1 MISWHVFN
9 SSTCWEINSG
19 NYQVPGN
26 LHGNPTQTLAGQS
39 AFMLRTVSASQFP
52 FSGLSSEDD
61 RVAQAVGVPWWV
73 TSTEGQS
80 YLKCP
85 QAPWPQLGNWKA
97 FSFVWGAWVTVILF
111 VPLKQ
116 QDNLRVT
123 AAFQV
128 RPISSFFLPELF
140 PLPRWLK

>member
-73 TSTEGQS
+73 TSTEGAELPQMSPGTLTSAGQLKSFQLCRGCMGDGDFVCSTEAAGQS
-80 YLKCP
+80 ASDSGLPGKTNI
-85 QAPWPQLGNWKA
+85 WL
-97 FSFVWGAWVTVILF
+97 
-111 VPLKQ
+111 
-116 QDNLRVT
+116 
-123 AAFQV
+123 
-128 RPISSFFLPELF
+128 FLP
-140 PLPRWLK
+140 